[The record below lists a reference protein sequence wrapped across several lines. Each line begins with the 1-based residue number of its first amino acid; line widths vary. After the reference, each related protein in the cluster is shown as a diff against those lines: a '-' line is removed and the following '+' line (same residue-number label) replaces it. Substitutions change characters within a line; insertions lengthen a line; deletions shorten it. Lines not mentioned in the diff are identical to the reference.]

1 MEIKLESPK
10 QLADRIG
17 WPVSRIRKLIRRE
30 ELRHFRMGKSIMIPP
45 DAITEYMQRIE
56 VQPEIG
62 ELKTSNQCS

>member
-1 MEIKLESPK
+1 MQIELESPK

-45 DAITEYMQRIE
+45 DAISEYMERVE
-56 VQPEIG
+56 VKPEIVEAG
-62 ELKTSNQCS
+62 NAK